1 MTFYSSLT
9 IPLRSLGLSAS
20 ERLSSVFIPQRSTS
34 WPLQVWPYVNQAPFL
49 QRSQSGGGGQHEEV
63 VPCCTRPRAMMEGLA
78 ESWGC
83 PWERALTAPA
93 QERGGGL
100 GGLWGGEVTAGP

>member
-49 QRSQSGGGGQHEEV
+49 QRS
-63 VPCCTRPRAMMEGLA
+63 
-78 ESWGC
+78 
-83 PWERALTAPA
+83 
-93 QERGGGL
+93 
-100 GGLWGGEVTAGP
+100 